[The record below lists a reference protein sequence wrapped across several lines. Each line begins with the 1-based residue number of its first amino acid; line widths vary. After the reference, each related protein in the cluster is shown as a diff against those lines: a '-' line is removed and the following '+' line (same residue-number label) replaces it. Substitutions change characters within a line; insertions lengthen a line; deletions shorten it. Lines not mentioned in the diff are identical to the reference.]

1 MSELIFNMCGV
12 VLYRTYRH
20 FVNNLHKKLKFH
32 VLWSRSPPEV
42 TSQALAKYPGFGS
55 ESMGESSVLGSCV
68 Q

>member
-32 VLWSRSPPEV
+32 VLWSQSQPEV
-42 TSQALAKYPGFGS
+42 TSQALAKYPGS
-55 ESMGESSVLGSCV
+55 ESLGESSVLGSCV